1 VSTHL
6 NRKSLVGCLFAFGL
20 MGGFSCVAL
29 AVEERGDPSPATSAD
44 APNKTATT
52 SNEATPNHATIP
64 HTKMRHESMDHDQEN
79 KKAD

>member
-6 NRKSLVGCLFAFGL
+6 NHKSLVGCLFAFGL
-20 MGGFSCVAL
+20 MGGFSSVAL
-29 AVEERGDPSPATSAD
+29 AVEESGDHSPVTSAN
-44 APNKTATT
+44 ATNKTATT
-52 SNEATPNHATIP
+52 STEATSNHGTMP